1 MFPAENHMKPDAI
14 NLGAN
19 IRASRNKRNMSLTE
33 LSEKTGI
40 AASNLSS
47 IELGKSSPT
56 LNTLVKIAAA
66 FNMKAGMFLDEIL
79 YKKAVMCPKGAG
91 EKLPT
96 DSEKVSAR
104 LLTSGIALN
113 RMESVTLTLDP
124 SAQISRTDQ
133 GSSDRFIYCLSG
145 AITVLVEDES
155 HILHEGD
162 SLYIKPEVGVRFEN
176 RGRRDATILV
186 VSLTD
191 RVVCG

>member
-1 MFPAENHMKPDAI
+1 MKPDAI
-14 NLGAN
+14 SVGAN
-19 IRASRNKRNMSLTE
+19 IRASRNKRKMSLTE
-33 LSEKTGI
+33 LSDKTGI

-79 YKKAVMCPKGAG
+79 YKKAVMRPKGAG
-91 EKLPT
+91 ESLPT

-104 LLTSGIALN
+104 LLTFGIALN
-113 RMESVTLTLDP
+113 RMESVMLTLDP
-124 SAQISRTDQ
+124 SAQISRTGQ

-145 AITVLVEDES
+145 EITVLVEDEAHVLS
-155 HILHEGD
+155 QGA
-162 SLYIKPEVGVRFEN
+162 SLYLMPEVDARLEN
-176 RGRRDATILV
+176 RGRGEATGLI

-191 RVVCG
+191 RF

>member
-1 MFPAENHMKPDAI
+1 MKPDAI

-19 IRASRNKRNMSLTE
+19 IRASRNKRKMSLTE
-33 LSEKTGI
+33 LSDKTGI

-79 YKKAVMCPKGAG
+79 YKKAVMRPKGAG
-91 EKLPT
+91 ETLPT
-96 DSEKVSAR
+96 DSDKVSAR

-113 RMESVTLTLDP
+113 RMESVMVTLDP
-124 SAQISRTDQ
+124 SAQMSPKNL
-133 GSSDRFIYCLSG
+133 GASDRFIYCLSG
-145 AITVLVEDES
+145 EITVLVEDETHVLS
-155 HILHEGD
+155 EGA
-162 SLYIKPEVGVRFEN
+162 SVYIMPDVDARFEN
-176 RGRRDATILV
+176 RGRSEATGLI

-191 RVVCG
+191 RF

>member
-1 MFPAENHMKPDAI
+1 MKPDAM

-19 IRASRNKRNMSLTE
+19 IRAARNKRKLSLTE

-66 FNMKAGMFLDEIL
+66 FNMKAGMFLDKIL
-79 YKKAVMCPKGAG
+79 YKKAVMRPKGTG
-91 EKLPT
+91 ERLTT

-104 LLTSGIALN
+104 LLTSGAALN
-113 RMESVTLTLDP
+113 RMESVMITIDP
-124 SAQISRTDQ
+124 AAQISPAGQ

-145 AITVLVEDES
+145 AITVLVEDEA
-155 HILHEGD
+155 HVLHEGD
-162 SLYIKPEVGVRFEN
+162 SVYIMPKVEVRFEN
-176 RGRRDATILV
+176 RGRKEATILV

-191 RVVCG
+191 HGLGAG

>member
-1 MFPAENHMKPDAI
+1 MKHEAI

-19 IRASRNKRNMSLTE
+19 IRAARNKRKLSLTE

-79 YKKAVMCPKGAG
+79 YKKAVMRPKGAG
-91 EKLPT
+91 KMLPT

-113 RMESVTLTLDP
+113 RMESVMLTLDS
-124 SAQISRTDQ
+124 SAQTTRVGQ

-145 AITVLVEDES
+145 EITVVVEDEAHVLS
-155 HILHEGD
+155 EGD
-162 SLYIKPEVGVRFEN
+162 SVYIMPDVDARLEN
-176 RGRRDATILV
+176 RGRGEATALV
-186 VSLTD
+186 VSS
-191 RVVCG
+191 RRMW

>member
-1 MFPAENHMKPDAI
+1 MKSDAI

-19 IRASRNKRNMSLTE
+19 IRASRSKRKMSLIE
-33 LSEKTGI
+33 LSGKTGI

-79 YKKAVMCPKGAG
+79 YQKAVMCRKGAG
-91 EKLPT
+91 ERLPS
-96 DSEKVSAR
+96 DSKKISLR
-104 LLTSGIALN
+104 LLTCGAALN
-113 RMESVTLTLDP
+113 RMESVMVILEP
-124 SAQISRTDQ
+124 STQISRTAQ

-145 AITVLVEDES
+145 EISVLVEDEA
-155 HILHEGD
+155 HVLREGD
-162 SLYIKPEVGVRFEN
+162 SVYLLPQVEARFEN
-176 RGRRDATILV
+176 RARDQATVLV

-191 RVVCG
+191 RGVWG